1 VNTEDLFPLV
11 GAALIALIIALL
23 IVWLGFKL
31 LFLPLRIVSRFGRSL
46 ALQFRPAVF
55 TLLLV
60 WTVALE
66 PGPFL
71 YLWEW
76 FLRFG
81 KAILIDTPTV
91 IIGLTPSIV
100 GCSAGNVGVCLTS
113 IGSLFQQLLSTVQ
126 APVAAFT
133 VPPNLDRAALIFAI
147 GMTIATA
154 ITKLPQSNSIQSAR
168 YSARD
173 VTALTASFALAL
185 YLCIISIIAIPVF
198 GQKVPDITPYAAS
211 LADQLTKAAPLK
223 DDDYPAILQLEQD
236 RAALPDKLPLP
247 TVDAE
252 HPDRSTSSLGN
263 TFETYWDSQLNLWN
277 QSHDRLHEA
286 ATTLP
291 KEALSFAH
299 AAESFFQISNEGHIG
314 EIVTQR
320 HVTVLVNSFNLWM
333 SDYKASI
340 DSCTAN
346 LNDDIGKFHA
356 FYSNIGPIT
365 QALSSTENANNITAI
380 SNIFKSLTIEPCSNL
395 KLAVRDY
402 LPGRAGP
409 EETLGPFG
417 VAAAWLLRTE
427 SPELALII
435 GLLGFGFFG
444 ALAASFIRELAGA
457 TENQLPSLGF
467 LVPAL
472 IRGMGAAILVFLL
485 AKGGTAILTR
495 GDATP
500 NAYAIF
506 FACFVAAVFSD
517 DVWLWARARQRGQF
531 PEVADEK
538 SNVARQRRRKNT
550 KSPTPQNPPIA
561 PPDRNDQ

>member
-1 VNTEDLFPLV
+1 MNTEDLFPLV
-11 GAALIALIIALL
+11 GAALIALLMVSLAL
-23 IVWLGFKL
+23 WLGFKL
-31 LFLPLRIVSRFGRSL
+31 LFLPLRLVWRFGRSL
-46 ALQFRPAVF
+46 APQFRPAVF
-55 TLLLV
+55 TLLVV

-71 YLWEW
+71 YLWDW

-81 KAILIDTPTV
+81 KAILIDIPTV
-91 IIGLTPSIV
+91 IIGLAPSIV
-100 GCSAGNVGVCLTS
+100 GCSADNVGVCLTS
-113 IGSLFQQLLSTVQ
+113 IGSLFQQILSTVQ
-126 APVAAFT
+126 TPVATFT

-147 GMTIATA
+147 GTTIATA
-154 ITKLPQSNSIQSAR
+154 ITKLPQSNPTQPAR

-198 GQKVPDITPYAAS
+198 GQKVPDITPYSAS

-236 RAALPDKLPLP
+236 RAALPNKLPAP
-247 TVDAE
+247 TADAE
-252 HPDRSTSSLGN
+252 HPDNYASSFSN
-263 TFETYWDSQLNLWN
+263 TFETYWESQLNLWN

-299 AAESFFQISNEGHIG
+299 AAKSFFQISNEGHIG

-340 DSCTAN
+340 DSCTAK
-346 LNDDIGKFHA
+346 LNDDIGKFHT

-365 QALSSTENANNITAI
+365 QALSSTESANNITAI
-380 SNIFKSLTIEPCSNL
+380 SNIFKSLTIEPCSSL

-517 DVWLWARARQRGQF
+517 DVWLWARARQRSQF

-538 SNVARQRRRKNT
+538 SNVARPRRRRNT
-550 KSPTPQNPPIA
+550 NSPTPQNPPIA
-561 PPDRNDQ
+561 PPDRSD